1 MTSTGTG
8 IILKKGDP
16 IMEEN
21 KVIVRNEVVVNAA
34 PATCFIYC
42 CLCFAFAA
50 SLLGFIENAGLAI
63 AVLQLS
69 VFVGYTIGSVFI
81 LKSGSGIGG
90 NTFFIFAAL
99 FAGTGGM
106 LGIAQAI
113 CEHVGYPFSSQIGA
127 LVNVISGLFLFV
139 ILYANRIN
147 AKTDFFTI
155 LFASIGVFCCGLSGF
170 VAPKMMSLIAG
181 ISLGIDGIVV
191 FYSSS
196 IQFLEMSGVKVNYGK
211 PFVTP
216 DKK

>member
-1 MTSTGTG
+1 
-8 IILKKGDP
+8 
-16 IMEEN
+16 MEEQ

-63 AVLQLS
+63 SVLQLS

-81 LKSGSGIGG
+81 LKTGSGIGG
-90 NTFFIFAAL
+90 NTFFIFASL
-99 FAGTGGM
+99 FGGTGGM

-113 CEHVGYPFSSQIGA
+113 CDHADYPFSPQISC
-127 LVNVISGLFLFV
+127 LVNLVSGLILFV
-139 ILYANRIN
+139 ILYANRIS

-155 LFASIGVFCCGLSGF
+155 LFASVGVFCCGLGGF
-170 VAPKMMSLIAG
+170 VAPEINNLIAG
-181 ISLGIDGIVV
+181 ICLGIDGIIV

-211 PFVTP
+211 PLVTL